1 MYHPCCS
8 CTVHCE
14 QGLKA
19 SRSHWDHCSQ
29 ERYPSNHRCHNQGKH
44 NQGQVLQAENESQTS
59 HFHGPIGCPRPR
71 GALRRTTAGSK
82 CFATGKEYTETSQL
96 RQPFRVAE
104 IRVWRTSS
112 QHPIK
117 WCLNQSLTAPEH
129 VWKLAKGSPPILDKV
144 HGALLSLSDDR
155 RICSDRLVTRSS
167 ACDRSRNYFLI
178 LGSSWPRFSGL
189 HGMPHTSNRNLRAGR

>member
-19 SRSHWDHCSQ
+19 SRSRWGHCSQ
-29 ERYPSNHRCHNQGKH
+29 GRYPSIHRCHNQGKH
-44 NQGQVLQAENESQTS
+44 NRGQVLQAENESQTS

-71 GALRRTTAGSK
+71 VALRRTTARLK
-82 CFATGKEYTETSQL
+82 CFATGRECTEALQL

-104 IRVWRTSS
+104 TRAWTTSS

-117 WCLNQSLTAPEH
+117 ACLDQSLTDLKH
-129 VWKLAKGSPPILDKV
+129 VWKLAKGSPPIQDMV
-144 HGALLSLSDDR
+144 HWASQSLCDDR
-155 RICSDRLVTRSS
+155 RIYSGRLVTQSS
-167 ACDRSRNYFLI
+167 ACDRSRSYFLKHDSAS
-178 LGSSWPRFSGL
+178 LQLSLL
-189 HGMPHTSNRNLRAGR
+189 HGMPHISHRNSWAGR